1 MVRLCMSDTLEHA
14 PVDLVEPVNRYIQV
28 PIAKQIVDFLKNT
41 LVTPNHVTYFSV
53 LVGFAS
59 GYAFSFSTP
68 IFLILGGFLLEI
80 TLVLDCVDGQLARAK
95 GMASDWGRLIDGIA
109 GYFAYLAV
117 VIGLIK
123 GFPEYTQVLQVIAGL
138 IILRAISYDY
148 CKQSLVPMLS
158 HGYDGMEREIQS
170 TYQKIRA
177 KMSWVLVLYFY
188 YMQVQQLFFR
198 GEWSF
203 LRQMRTAD
211 QDLKPDLTLE
221 QRRAC
226 FEKIKPLLTLWRWN
240 GLDLPLFLLALFAIL
255 GILSAS
261 LIPFAWFMAVQ
272 YLMTLLAHHYYLKI
286 WSSHN

>member
-1 MVRLCMSDTLEHA
+1 MSDTLEHA
-14 PVDLVEPVNRYIQV
+14 PVDLVEPVNRYIQDPV
-28 PIAKQIVDFLKNT
+28 AKQIVGFLNNT
-41 LVTPNHVTYFSV
+41 PVTPNQVTYFSV

-68 IFLILGGFLLEI
+68 IFLILGGVLLEI

-95 GMASDWGRLIDGIA
+95 GMASEWGRLIDGIA

-123 GFPEYTQVLQVIAGL
+123 GFPEYTQVLQAIAGL

-148 CKQSLVPMLS
+148 CKQSLVPLLS

-170 TYQKIRA
+170 TCQKLRV

-188 YMQVQQLFFR
+188 YMQAQQLFFR
-198 GEWSF
+198 GEWRF
-203 LRQMRTAD
+203 FRQMQTAD

-226 FEKIKPLLTLWRWN
+226 YEKIKILLTLWRWN
-240 GLDLPLFLLALFAIL
+240 GLDLPLFLLALFAVL
-255 GILSAS
+255 GVLSVS
-261 LIPFAWFMAVQ
+261 LVSFAWAMAVQ
-272 YLMTLLAHHYYLKI
+272 YLLTLIAHHYFVRKI
-286 WSSHN
+286 

>member
-1 MVRLCMSDTLEHA
+1 MEHA
-14 PVDLVEPVNRYIQV
+14 PVDLVEPVNRYIQD
-28 PIAKQIVDFLKNT
+28 PIAKQIVGFLKNT
-41 LVTPNHVTYFSV
+41 PVTPNQVTYFSV

-68 IFLILGGFLLEI
+68 IFLILGGLLLEV

-95 GMASDWGRLIDGIA
+95 GMVSDWGRLIDGIA

-123 GFPEYTQVLQVIAGL
+123 GFPEYTQVLQAIAGL

-148 CKQSLVPMLS
+148 CKQSLVPLLS

-170 TYQKIRA
+170 TCQKLRT

-188 YMQVQQLFFR
+188 YMQAQQLFFR

-203 LRQMRTAD
+203 LRQMKTAD
-211 QDLKPDLTLE
+211 QGLKPDLTLE

-226 FEKIKPLLTLWRWN
+226 YEKIKILLTLWRWN
-240 GLDLPLFLLALFAIL
+240 GLDLPLFLLALFAVL
-255 GILSAS
+255 GIISSS
-261 LIPFAWFMAVQ
+261 LAPFAWIMAVQ
-272 YLMTLLAHHYYLKI
+272 YLLTLIAHHYFVRRI
-286 WSSHN
+286 

>member
-1 MVRLCMSDTLEHA
+1 MSDTLEHA
-14 PVDLVEPVNRYIQV
+14 PVDLAEPVNRYIQV
-28 PIAKQIVDFLKNT
+28 PIAKQIVGFLKNT
-41 LVTPNHVTYFSV
+41 PVTPNQVTYFSV

-68 IFLILGGFLLEI
+68 IFLILGGLLLEV

-117 VIGLIK
+117 VIGLIQ
-123 GFPEYTQVLQVIAGL
+123 GFPEYTQVLQAISGL

-148 CKQSLVPMLS
+148 CKQSLVPLLS

-170 TYQKIRA
+170 TCQKIRA

-198 GEWSF
+198 GEWIF
-203 LRQMRTAD
+203 LRQMKAVD
-211 QDLKPDLTLE
+211 QGLKPHLSLK

-226 FEKIKPLLTLWRWN
+226 YEKIKPLLILWSWN
-240 GLDLPLFLLALFAIL
+240 GLDLPLFLLALFAVF
-255 GILSAS
+255 GVLSSS

-272 YLMTLLAHHYYLKI
+272 YLMTLLAHHYYLKV
-286 WSSHN
+286 WSRHN

>member
-1 MVRLCMSDTLEHA
+1 MSDTVEHA

-28 PIAKQIVDFLKNT
+28 PIAKQIVDFLKST

-68 IFLILGGFLLEI
+68 IFLILGGLLLEI

-117 VIGLIK
+117 VVGLIK
-123 GFPEYTQVLQVIAGL
+123 GFPEYTQVLQIIAGI

-148 CKQSLVPMLS
+148 CKQSLVPLLS

-170 TYQKIRA
+170 TCRKLRS

-203 LRQMRTAD
+203 LRQMKTAG
-211 QDLKPDLTLE
+211 QILKPDLSPE
-221 QRRAC
+221 QTIAC
-226 FEKIKPLLTLWRWN
+226 YEKIKILLTLWRWN
-240 GLDLPLFLLALFAIL
+240 GLDLPLFLLALFAIF
-255 GILSAS
+255 GIIPSS
-261 LIPFAWFMAVQ
+261 LIPFSWFMVAQ
-272 YLMTLLAHHYYLKI
+272 YLITLLAHHYFYRKR
-286 WSSHN
+286 